1 QPSLPV
7 VHRTFANPAP
17 LGLLSFAT
25 GVFLFSLLGVHARG
39 IQSQNIIVGVMMF
52 FGGLCQFISGIMEFV
67 AGNTFGATLFLSF
80 AALNMSLAMTEIR
93 LLTSDKAYSNT
104 DGKVLPEFDEALA
117 MYCWAWLILTVVFT
131 IASIRNSWTLIRAL
145 VFFSVELL
153 LLAVGH
159 MIRVDGIIIA
169 ANSVGFIVALC
180 ACKCNLPTKI
190 LPC

>member
-67 AGNTFGATLFLSF
+67 AGNTGRNFAGDTLPQQNL
-80 AALNMSLAMTEIR
+80 T

-131 IASIRNSWTLIRAL
+131 IASIRNSWTLILAL
-145 VFFSVELL
+145 VFLGVELL